1 MSLSSKINVFL
12 GLQSQI
18 KINHWQTK
26 KYSRHEAFGE
36 FYDNMDELID
46 QFIEVYMGKYGRFV
60 LNDDEKTIPLF
71 NLSELNIKGLLET
84 VKNFLVIMGDE
95 LDEKD
100 SDLLSIRDDMIAE
113 VDKLNYLLT
122 LK

>member
-12 GLQSQI
+12 GLQSQM

-26 KYSRHEAFGE
+26 KYRRHEAFGE

-46 QFIEVYMGKYGRFV
+46 HFIEVYMGKYGRFV
-60 LNDDEKTIPLF
+60 LNDKEKTLPLY
-71 NLSELNIKGLLET
+71 NLSELNLKGLLET
-84 VKNFLVIMGDE
+84 VKNFLIIMGDE

-100 SDLLSIRDDMIAE
+100 TDLLSIRDDMIAE